1 MNKPSKLSVIVF
13 AVMFLVFITS
23 ACGKKADPA
32 VSEETLKGNITVSG
46 AWALYPMMTVWA
58 EEYAKIN
65 PEVQF
70 DVSAGGAGK
79 GMADALAGAVDIGM
93 VSRDIAPEEEAKG
106 AYWVGV
112 VKDAVFPTISVS
124 NPVLADLTA
133 KGLTQETFIK
143 IFITGE
149 IKTWGEAVGRPE
161 ITDEI
166 HVYTRS
172 DSCGAAETWAKYL
185 NNNKQEDLLGIGVY
199 GDPGLLD
206 AVIKDP
212 LGIGFNNLGYA
223 YDSKTNQPVEGST
236 TIPIDVNNNG
246 TVEEEEL
253 LESKTEASQMVA
265 EGKYPS
271 PPARVLNLVTNGK
284 PSGLVQ
290 NFILWALTDG
300 QQFVSDAGFVALTSE
315 QLEESLTKIR

>member
-1 MNKPSKLSVIVF
+1 MHKTSKLSLIVIAMLVLALF
-13 AVMFLVFITS
+13 AS
-23 ACGKKADPA
+23 ACGAKSTPVAADAP
-32 VSEETLKGNITVSG
+32 LKGSITISG

-93 VSRDIAPEEEAKG
+93 VSRDVSSEEEGKG

-112 VKDAVFPTISVS
+112 VKDAVFPMVSAS
-124 NPVLADLTA
+124 NPVIADLTA
-133 KGLTQETFIK
+133 KGLTQDIL
-143 IFITGE
+143 IGIYITGE
-149 IKTWGEAVGRPE
+149 IKTWGDAVGRPE

-166 HVYTRS
+166 HLYTRS
-172 DSCGAAETWAKYL
+172 DSCGAAETWAKFL
-185 NNNKQEDLLGIGVY
+185 GNKKQEDLQGIGVY

-212 LGIGFNNLGYA
+212 LGIGYNNLGYA
-223 YDSKTNQPVEGST
+223 FDSKSNKPVEGSFAA
-236 TIPIDVNNNG
+236 PIDVNSNG
-246 TVEEEEL
+246 AAEPEEL
-253 LESKTEASQMVA
+253 LETKVEASQMVA

-271 PPARVLNLVTNGK
+271 PPARILNVVTNGK

-290 NFILWALTDG
+290 AFILWILGDG
-300 QQFVSDAGFVALTSE
+300 QKYVGDAGFVQLTQD
-315 QLEESLTKIR
+315 QLEASLTKIR